1 MTTSMTIR
9 MDPEIKKESQELF
22 RSLGLDMT
30 TAINL
35 FLRQSLMHRGL
46 PFEVRQPR
54 YNAETEAA
62 MQEAELT
69 NEASF
74 NAADYN
80 QDGVIDA
87 FDMFYADRYVN
98 TGTLL
103 NG

>member
-22 RSLGLDMT
+22 HSLGLDMT

-46 PFEVRQPR
+46 PFEVKQPR

-62 MQEAELT
+62 MQEARDILAGHKKVKHYASAEEAFREL
-69 NEASF
+69 
-74 NAADYN
+74 
-80 QDGVIDA
+80 DA
-87 FDMFYADRYVN
+87 EC
-98 TGTLL
+98 
-103 NG
+103 

>member
-1 MTTSMTIR
+1 MTTSMTIW

-62 MQEAELT
+62 MQEARDILAGRKKVKSYASAEEAFREL
-69 NEASF
+69 
-74 NAADYN
+74 
-80 QDGVIDA
+80 DA
-87 FDMFYADRYVN
+87 EC
-98 TGTLL
+98 
-103 NG
+103 

>member
-1 MTTSMTIR
+1 MIFMTTSMTIR

-62 MQEAELT
+62 MQETRDILAGRKKVKSYASVEEAFQELDAEC
-69 NEASF
+69 
-74 NAADYN
+74 
-80 QDGVIDA
+80 
-87 FDMFYADRYVN
+87 
-98 TGTLL
+98 
-103 NG
+103 

>member
-30 TAINL
+30 TAIHL
-35 FLRQSLMHRGL
+35 FLRQSLLHRGL

-62 MQEAELT
+62 MQEARDIPQNSYRGFRLEKKK
-69 NEASF
+69 
-74 NAADYN
+74 
-80 QDGVIDA
+80 
-87 FDMFYADRYVN
+87 
-98 TGTLL
+98 
-103 NG
+103 

>member
-9 MDPEIKKESQELF
+9 MDPEIKKDAQELF

-46 PFEVRQPR
+46 PFAVRQPR

-62 MQEAELT
+62 MQEARDILAGCKKVKTYDSVEEAFREL
-69 NEASF
+69 
-74 NAADYN
+74 
-80 QDGVIDA
+80 DA
-87 FDMFYADRYVN
+87 EC
-98 TGTLL
+98 
-103 NG
+103 